1 MFQKHVFLTN
11 SYSRG
16 GRGTKIY
23 VYLPYRGTISFY
35 VYIVPLGLTNIFL
48 HVERDK
54 ISCGLQPTRFSR
66 NFLQNYI
73 IVKKGEIS
81 DLFLGKTT
89 YVIKKV
95 LKNYI

>member
-1 MFQKHVFLTN
+1 MTFFKPKF
-11 SYSRG
+11 SRG
-16 GRGTKIY
+16 GRGTKMY
-23 VYLPYRGTISFY
+23 VDLPYRGAISFY
-35 VYIVPLGLTNIFL
+35 VYIVPLGLINILL

-54 ISCGLQPTRFSR
+54 ISCGLQPTCFSR
-66 NFLQNYI
+66 NFLQNY

-95 LKNYI
+95 IKNYI